1 MKSKTWPKLTL
12 ALSLALIVDS
22 CLFVFGFFI
31 ENSRG
36 VDILRPQRKKDP
48 DIAEDGAL
56 GQGDAFFQ
64 LKKASFRILFL
75 RYELRLILLNNQ
87 VRLAHLLVDF
97 RVILS
102 SQTNHY
108 ISLDISDFRMFS
120 FFSLLMLTLSVLMA
134 EASNRF
140 NSVLAKQL

>member
-1 MKSKTWPKLTL
+1 M
-12 ALSLALIVDS
+12 
-22 CLFVFGFFI
+22 FGFFI

-120 FFSLLMLTLSVLMA
+120 FFSLLMLSLSVLMA
-134 EASNRF
+134 EASNRLY
-140 NSVLAKQL
+140 SVLAKEL

>member
-1 MKSKTWPKLTL
+1 M
-12 ALSLALIVDS
+12 
-22 CLFVFGFFI
+22 FGFFI

-75 RYELRLILLNNQ
+75 RYELRLILFFTGEGKGDLDP
-87 VRLAHLLVDF
+87 LVSKVKRCF
-97 RVILS
+97 QS
-102 SQTNHY
+102 
-108 ISLDISDFRMFS
+108 
-120 FFSLLMLTLSVLMA
+120 
-134 EASNRF
+134 
-140 NSVLAKQL
+140 